1 MNFFLLTIRD
11 GLLYNMS
18 ILNMPNAE
26 IFRQVF
32 LNEGINFTLQEPVFY
47 ERVQIG
53 VTANPT
59 ASTVELF
66 VDNFSIQVE

>member
-1 MNFFLLTIRD
+1 
-11 GLLYNMS
+11 
-18 ILNMPNAE
+18 MPNAE